1 MEENQN
7 ANQPRKIRKIKRV
20 RPLESRTS
28 SFGMPSKIN
37 AVTQPESPFDQNN
50 FKQSEETH
58 YTNNGEAEGI
68 RFVTEEDLQ
77 STENTAIIS
86 LLKNKTVIMLLI
98 LSLILGTAVG
108 SVFFGKK
115 KTANRGLDGVV
126 INSDVPAGRNRCGLV
141 EQHQGCVL
149 YIMNPH
155 TQEVTGK
162 DFYSTAAQWTQRQ
175 RYLIET
181 GNMHYSNTRI
191 KPGYIAQINIPPL
204 SSY

>member
-7 ANQPRKIRKIKRV
+7 TNQPRKIRKIKRV
-20 RPLESRTS
+20 RPMENRTS

-37 AVTQPESPFDQNN
+37 AVTQSESPFDQNN
-50 FKQSEETH
+50 YKQSEETY

-77 STENTAIIS
+77 STENMAITS
-86 LLKNKTVIMLLI
+86 LIKNKTVILLLL
-98 LSLILGTAVG
+98 LSLILGIAIG
-108 SVFFGKK
+108 SLFFGKK

>member
-7 ANQPRKIRKIKRV
+7 VGQPRKIRKIKRV

-37 AVTQPESPFDQNN
+37 AVAQPESPFDQND

-58 YTNNGEAEGI
+58 YTNNGDAEGI

-77 STENTAIIS
+77 STDNTAIIS
-86 LLKNKTVIMLLI
+86 LLKNKTVILLLI
-98 LSLILGTAVG
+98 LSLILGAAVG
-108 SVFFGKK
+108 SLFFGKK

>member
-7 ANQPRKIRKIKRV
+7 INQPRKIRKIKRV
-20 RPLESRTS
+20 RPIENRTT

-37 AVTQPESPFDQNN
+37 AVSTNQSAFEQSFSDQGEDNY
-50 FKQSEETH
+50 FA
-58 YTNNGEAEGI
+58 NNGEAENI

-77 STENTAIIS
+77 PAETLTITY
-86 LLKNKTVIMLLI
+86 LLKNKTVLLLI
-98 LSLILGTAVG
+98 ILSVLLGIVLG
-108 SVFFGKK
+108 SFVFNKK
-115 KTANRGLDGVV
+115 KTATRGLDGVV

>member
-7 ANQPRKIRKIKRV
+7 TNQPRKIRKIKRV
-20 RPLESRTS
+20 RPIESKS
-28 SFGMPSKIN
+28 GSFGMPSKIN
-37 AVTQPESPFDQNN
+37 AVTSQESAFGN
-50 FKQSEETH
+50 SSSAHEEN
-58 YTNNGEAEGI
+58 YFANNGEAESI
-68 RFVTEEDLQ
+68 RFVTEEDIQPAETITL
-77 STENTAIIS
+77 TY
-86 LLKNKTVIMLLI
+86 LLKNKTVLLLVALSALIGVML
-98 LSLILGTAVG
+98 G
-108 SVFFGKK
+108 SIFFSSK
-115 KTANRGLDGVV
+115 KTASRGLDGVV